1 MSIRRRIYLLVVL
14 WSALTAVNAQTLP
27 SSSAPGKADFSQD
40 AAVIEEMSTTIA
52 FDNDGSL
59 TRVQSSRVRV
69 QTDGGVQQWGLLNFP
84 FQSATQ
90 VVEIDYVRVHKPD
103 GSILITP
110 PDNVQDLDAEIT
122 RSAPF
127 YSDLREK
134 HVAVKGLGKGDVL
147 EYKAHWRST
156 KPLIPG
162 QFWFTYNFQHEG
174 IVLVERL
181 EISVPAGRVVKV
193 KGPQDIETVSTAAGS
208 RIYAWT
214 YSKLQNVQAPGSD
227 LKKQTQAALGRLP
240 APDVQISSFQSWDE
254 VGRWYWN
261 LQKDRIE
268 PSPAIRAKAAELTKG
283 MADDSA
289 KVRALYSF
297 VSLQYRY
304 IGIAFGIGRYQ
315 PHTADDVLTNS
326 YGDCKDKH
334 TLLASLLQASGIT
347 LYPALISSSWKL
359 DPDVPSPAQFDHIIG
374 YLPQGNDGVWLDT
387 TPEVAPF
394 GNLMMVLRDKQA
406 LVMAAEKP
414 AQLIT
419 TPADLSSPGSVVFK
433 IDGKLADNG
442 TFDAKVEDTMR
453 GDREIPLRSAFRRVP
468 QSQWKDLV
476 QGISQALGYAGTVS
490 DVSASTPE
498 LMTEPFHFSYTYN
511 RKNYP
516 DWSDHHF
523 TVPGLPFFMPPLKDD
538 ATDPVWLGS
547 PEDIVSESKVEVPK
561 GYNLQ
566 VPSNVNLKYDFA
578 EYQATYSQDHGVLS
592 AKRRL
597 VVKLHEVP
605 VAEFDDYRS
614 FVKKVQDDVYRYVQ
628 TSSSD
633 TAAIPYSP
641 QSGTLPSILGG
652 IWSLPE
658 SNFSD
663 ANRMEIDAR
672 SAMQA
677 GDLLKG
683 LNTLKRAVEVDPKFT
698 RAWLEIGASYIAINK
713 RDLAL
718 EAFLKAV
725 ESDPKAL
732 VARKSYA
739 LMCSLLRRQ
748 DAAIDAWREALK
760 IDPDDREANEA
771 LASLLMLQKN
781 YREALTYLEAAAKR
795 DDSPAAQI
803 RLGSAYLQAGQSE
816 KGTATLEKALA
827 SNSKSEMLPEMFNSV
842 AYALAEAN
850 ASLPKALEYAQ
861 KAVDEQEK
869 DSYDADIS
877 NLLPS
882 DLTCT
887 RKLSAY
893 WDTLGWVYFRLG
905 RLDEAE
911 SYLRAAWLLS
921 QTAVIGD
928 HLGQV
933 YEEQKKPDKAIH
945 TYRLV
950 LATPE
955 AHSPGTAWDET
966 RHRLEHLNGTKTP
979 DRPAMFAGDPSA
991 TELSQLRSVKL
1002 KRLVPGSAT
1011 AEFFLLF
1018 SPGPE
1023 IEDVQFISGSEKL
1036 KSASQVLSNA
1046 KFQVAFP
1053 EKSDARLVRRA
1064 MLVCSTVT
1072 GCEAVLL
1079 TPDSVTSVK

>member
-1 MSIRRRIYLLVVL
+1 MSIRWRVYLMLVL
-14 WSALTAVNAQTLP
+14 LSALTAVNAQTSP
-27 SSSAPGKADFSQD
+27 SSSAPAKADFSQE

-59 TRVQSSRVRV
+59 TRVQGSRVRV

-162 QFWFTYNFQHEG
+162 QFWFTYNFLHEG
-174 IVLVERL
+174 IVLAERL
-181 EISVPAGRVVKV
+181 EISVPAGRAVKV
-193 KGPQDIETVSTAAGS
+193 KGPQDIQTVSTAAGS
-208 RIYAWT
+208 RTYTWT
-214 YSKLQNVQAPGSD
+214 YSKLQNVQVPGSD

-240 APDVQISSFQSWDE
+240 APDVQISSFQTWDE

-268 PSPAIRAKAAELTKG
+268 PSPAIRAKASELTKG

-315 PHTADDVLTNS
+315 PHAADDVLTNS

-374 YLPQGNDGVWLDT
+374 YLPQGKDGVWLDT

-406 LVMAAEKP
+406 LVMSAEKQ

-419 TPADLSSPGSVVFK
+419 TPADLAAPGSVVFK

-490 DVSASTPE
+490 DVTATTPE
-498 LMTEPFHFSYTYN
+498 SMTEPFRFSYTYN

-547 PEDIVSESKVEVPK
+547 PEEIVSESRVEVPK

-566 VPSNVNLKYDFA
+566 VPSKVNLKYDFA

-605 VAEFDDYRS
+605 VASFDDYRS
-614 FVKKVQDDVYRYVQ
+614 FVKRVQDDVYQYVQ
-628 TSSSD
+628 ASAGSETIPHPLEEGGEFR
-633 TAAIPYSP
+633 TAIE
-641 QSGTLPSILGG
+641 
-652 IWSLPE
+652 SLPE
-658 SNFSD
+658 SPVAD
-663 ANRMEIDAR
+663 ANRFERDALTAMKTFDVT
-672 SAMQA
+672 SAENDFKQA
-677 GDLLKG
+677 VAK
-683 LNTLKRAVEVDPKFT
+683 DPKFT
-698 RAWLEIGASYIAINK
+698 RGWL
-713 RDLAL
+713 RLAL
-718 EAFLKAV
+718 LYSGLAATENAISTFRKAT
-725 ESDPKAL
+725 ESDPSMPTTRRILAFVLMRLNRPADAIQAWQDLLKLAPGDVDA
-732 VARKSYA
+732 VANLGLL
-739 LMCSLLRRQ
+739 LMAQKRYS
-748 DAAIDAWREALK
+748 EAL
-760 IDPDDREANEA
+760 P
-771 LASLLMLQKN
+771 
-781 YREALTYLEAAAKR
+781 YLEIAGLK
-795 DDSPAAQI
+795 DISPAAQN
-803 RLGSAYLQAGQSE
+803 RLGFAYLQSGQIE
-816 KGTATLEKALA
+816 KGTAILEKLLE
-827 SNSKSEMLPEMFNSV
+827 STSKPEMFNDV
-842 AYALAEAN
+842 AYELAESR
-850 ASLPKALEYAQ
+850 ASLPKALEFAQ
-861 KAVDEQEK
+861 KAVDEEEK
-869 DSYDADIS
+869 QSYDVDIS
-877 NLLPS
+877 SLLPE
-882 DLTCT
+882 DLT
-887 RKLSAY
+887 RNRRISAF

-905 RLDEAE
+905 QLDEAE
-911 SYLRAAWLLS
+911 TYLKAAWLLS
-921 QTAVIGD
+921 QAAVSGD

-933 YEEQKKPDKAIH
+933 YEQQKKTEKAIH
-945 TYRLV
+945 LYRLA
-950 LATPE
+950 LSTL
-955 AHSPGTAWDET
+955 GTRASGDSAAET
-966 RHRLEHLNGTKTP
+966 RHRLEHLTGTKAPTSLQELSS
-979 DRPAMFAGDPSA
+979 DAGGS
-991 TELSQLRSVKL
+991 ELSQLRSVKL
-1002 KRLVPGSAT
+1002 KRLVSGSAS
-1011 AEFFLLF
+1011 ADFFLLF
-1018 SPGPE
+1018 GPGPK

-1036 KSASQVLSNA
+1036 KSAGEVLSEA
-1046 KFQVAFP
+1046 KFQVFFP
-1053 EKSDARLVRRA
+1053 EGSSARLVRRA

-1072 GCEAVLL
+1072 GCQAVLL
-1079 TPDSVTSVK
+1079 TSESVTSVK